1 MIVNIIPMV
10 NSFVINAYFLD
21 KMGKKDFN
29 NKMRIL
35 YYVALFLLVVAALL
49 PAPVSVLAGG

>member
-1 MIVNIIPMV
+1 MIVNIIPIV
-10 NSFVINAYFLD
+10 SSFVINGYFLD
-21 KMGKKDFN
+21 KRGKKDFN

-49 PAPVSVLAGG
+49 PAPAAVLAAG

>member
-1 MIVNIIPMV
+1 MIVNITPIV
-10 NSFVINAYFLD
+10 SSFVINVYFLD

-49 PAPVSVLAGG
+49 PAPVPVLAGG